1 MSLRELYIKGIKI
14 DPNIFTF
21 RFGCRCNGECC
32 HYGVYTDLK
41 EYEHILEI
49 KDKIIPLMDE
59 SQSKNLSDWF
69 EPAEEDDDFESGVA
83 VGTEIIN
90 NKCAFLDKN
99 GLCVLQRLAL
109 LEGEHKWKHKPIYC
123 VLFPLTIYQNTLT
136 IDDEH
141 IDRLSYC
148 NKYPV
153 SDTSIFEACKEEL
166 EFFFGKE
173 GFDELLNYQQEVLSQ
188 VHNGVLNNGNK
199 K

>member
-1 MSLRELYIKGIKI
+1 MSFKELYIKGIKI

-21 RFGCRCNGECC
+21 KFGCRCNGECC

-41 EYEHILEI
+41 EYEKILDI

-59 SQSKNLSDWF
+59 TQSKNISHWF
-69 EPAEEDDDFESGVA
+69 EPAEEDDDFGSGVA
-83 VGTEIIN
+83 VGTEIFN
-90 NKCAFLDKN
+90 EKCAFLDKN

-109 LEGEHKWKHKPIYC
+109 EEGEHKWKYKPIYC

-148 NKYPV
+148 NKFPI
-153 SDTSIFEACKEEL
+153 SDSSIFDACKEEL

-173 GFDELLNYQQEVLSQ
+173 GFEELLKYKEEVLSQ
-188 VHNGVLNNGNK
+188 VQNGVIANGNK

>member
-1 MSLRELYIKGIKI
+1 MNIKELYIKGIKI

-21 RFGCRCNGECC
+21 KFGCRCNGECC

-41 EYEHILEI
+41 EHENILAI

-59 SQSKNLSDWF
+59 TQSTNISDWF

-83 VGTEIIN
+83 VGTEIVN
-90 NKCAFLDKN
+90 EKCAFLDKN

-109 LEGEHKWKHKPIYC
+109 EEGEHKWKYKPIYC

-148 NKYPV
+148 NKFPI
-153 SDTSIFEACKEEL
+153 SDSTIFDACKEEL

-173 GFDELLNYQQEVLSQ
+173 GFEELLKYKEEVLSQ
-188 VHNGVLNNGNK
+188 VQNGVIANGNK

>member
-1 MSLRELYIKGIKI
+1 MNIKELYIKGIKI

-21 RFGCRCNGECC
+21 KFGCRCNGECC

-41 EYEHILEI
+41 EHENILAI

-59 SQSKNLSDWF
+59 TQSTNISDWF
-69 EPAEEDDDFESGVA
+69 ESAEEDDDFESGVA
-83 VGTEIIN
+83 VGTEIVN
-90 NKCAFLDKN
+90 EKCAFLDKN

-109 LEGEHKWKHKPIYC
+109 EEGEHKWKYKPIYC

-148 NKYPV
+148 NKFPI
-153 SDTSIFEACKEEL
+153 SDSSIFDACKEEL

-173 GFDELLNYQQEVLSQ
+173 GFEELLKYKEEVLSQ
-188 VHNGVLNNGNK
+188 VQNGVIANGNK